1 MEIFKND
8 SFKKEFER
16 FQKEDLL
23 SVLECG
29 YCQKTKCGWKH
40 HKFQA
45 DCQYCRKEF
54 CKNCYKFNIT
64 FKILLKQT
72 DEIGKNYL
80 ENFVKYFL
88 QVGNITFEN
97 LVSNNTKKLPIQQ
110 KMHIKSY
117 VKSEKNRIQVVNK
130 KLENVEKINYN
141 FRGQKRSFHK
151 KIIISL

>member
-1 MEIFKND
+1 MILKKVISKNFFLYQKRIYFK
-8 SFKKEFER
+8 
-16 FQKEDLL
+16 
-23 SVLECG
+23 LECG

-64 FKILLKQT
+64 FEILLKQT
-72 DEIGKNYL
+72 DEIVKNYH
-80 ENFVKYFL
+80 ENFVKDFL

-97 LVSNNTKKLPIQQ
+97 LVSNNTKKKLPIQ
-110 KMHIKSY
+110 KEIHIKSY

-130 KLENVEKINYN
+130 KL
-141 FRGQKRSFHK
+141 
-151 KIIISL
+151 